1 MLSRYPILG
10 FLLVVLTSF
19 VHAQHGGIGKII
31 GELRVARGDF
41 PGRVLVELQLRGATI
56 TSVYSD
62 NEGKFGFYGLSSNPY
77 HVVIH
82 DEHFYPVD
90 QLVVLD
96 ISISPTSIVQ
106 INLNQRQETKQ
117 DPLAG
122 RQKGSSSNT
131 VAAAEY
137 QKHVPKQA
145 KKEFDKGVKADANG
159 ERDEAIRHY
168 LKALEIAPDYYPA
181 HNNLGSE
188 YLAKADFAGARKEFE
203 QVIHLNSG
211 DAAAYFNLGNACMLM
226 GQAGDAKQY
235 LDEGMRREPDSALGH
250 FLVGSLQMRLGNAAE
265 AENLLR
271 DAIRID
277 PSMAQA
283 RLQLVNLLLKRGRNS
298 DAATELRAFVAAFP
312 ENASTP
318 KAKQL
323 LQKLN
328 RKAQP
333 AIEADHRSQR

>member
-1 MLSRYPILG
+1 VRHAGSRDVFG
-10 FLLVVLTSF
+10 ALV
-19 VHAQHGGIGKII
+19 AQGGVGNII

-41 PGRVLVELQLRGATI
+41 PGRVLVELQFRGATMA
-56 TSVYSD
+56 SSYSD
-62 NEGKFGFYGLSSNPY
+62 DEGKFSFSGLNSNPY
-77 HVVIH
+77 HVVIR
-82 DEHFYPVD
+82 DERFVPVD

-96 ISISPTSIVQ
+96 TSISFTSFVQ
-106 INLNQRQETKQ
+106 IGLNLREDKKQ
-117 DPLAG
+117 DPLAD

-159 ERDEAIRHY
+159 ERDDAIRHY

-188 YLAKADFAGARKEFE
+188 YLAKSDFAGARKEFE
-203 QVIHLNSG
+203 QVIHLNQG
-211 DAAAYFNLGNACMLM
+211 DAAAYFNLGNACMLL

-235 LDEGMRREPDSALGH
+235 LDEGMRREPGSALGH
-250 FLVGSLQMRLGNAAE
+250 FLLGSLQMRLGNSTE
-265 AENLLR
+265 AESMLR
-271 DAIRID
+271 DAIRLD

-328 RKAQP
+328 REG
-333 AIEADHRSQR
+333 AIRN